1 MGRRVGSRPVTLEVK
16 RLRPWDAVDSQQ
28 QEQPRHSLEK
38 EGVRYRWEPTDLT
51 SQRRKMSV
59 VILNF

>member
-1 MGRRVGSRPVTLEVK
+1 MTLEVK